1 MPVPIIIQ
9 QSEAKVFDAIQDALE
24 ANIPYNLDRTV
35 DIWEENLQEVMRAY
49 FFSMDG
55 GEAVILL
62 RTCGEIYYYQNLT
75 IKHISQRFMLDVI
88 GVLLDLYCDGLLLYY
103 FSSN

>member
-24 ANIPYNLDRTV
+24 ANIPYNLDRTE
-35 DIWEENLQEVMRAY
+35 DIWEENLQQVMRAY

-62 RTCGEIYYYQNLT
+62 RTCGEIYYHQNLT
-75 IKHISQRFMLDVI
+75 IKHISQRFMLDII
-88 GVLLDLYCDGLLLYY
+88 GVLLLLG
-103 FSSN
+103 FQVSNNLM

>member
-24 ANIPYNLDRTV
+24 ANTPYNLDRIE

-49 FFSMDG
+49 FFNKDG
-55 GEAVILL
+55 GEAVII
-62 RTCGEIYYYQNLT
+62 RQ
-75 IKHISQRFMLDVI
+75 H
-88 GVLLDLYCDGLLLYY
+88 
-103 FSSN
+103 

>member
-35 DIWEENLQEVMRAY
+35 DIWEEKRQEVMRAY

-62 RTCGEIYYYQNLT
+62 RTCGEIYYHQNLT
-75 IKHISQRFMLDVI
+75 IKHISQRFMFDVI
-88 GVLLDLYCDGLLLYY
+88 GVLLDLYCDGLFAPYQ
-103 FSSN
+103 

>member
-9 QSEAKVFDAIQDALE
+9 QSEAKIFDAIQVALE
-24 ANIPYNLDRTV
+24 AKIPYNLCRTE
-35 DIWEENLQEVMRAY
+35 DIWEEDLQEVMRAY

-62 RTCGEIYYYQNLT
+62 RTCGEIYYQQNLT

-88 GVLLDLYCDGLLLYY
+88 GVLLDLYCDGLFAL
-103 FSSN
+103 

>member
-9 QSEAKVFDAIQDALE
+9 QSEAQVFDAIQTALE
-24 ANIPYNLDRTV
+24 VNTPYNLDRTE

-49 FFSMDG
+49 FFSKDG
-55 GEAVILL
+55 GEAIILL
-62 RTCGEIYYYQNLT
+62 RTCGEIYYHQFLT

-88 GVLLDLYCDGLLLYY
+88 EVLLDLYYDGLFTPYQ
-103 FSSN
+103 

>member
-9 QSEAKVFDAIQDALE
+9 QSEAKIFDAIQVALE
-24 ANIPYNLDRTV
+24 AKIPCNLCRTE

-49 FFSMDG
+49 FFSKDD

-62 RTCGEIYYYQNLT
+62 RTCGEIYYHQNLT

-88 GVLLDLYCDGLLLYY
+88 GVLLDLYCGGLFAPYQ
-103 FSSN
+103 

>member
-9 QSEAKVFDAIQDALE
+9 QSEAQVFDAIQTALE
-24 ANIPYNLDRTV
+24 VNTPYNLDRTE
-35 DIWEENLQEVMRAY
+35 DIWEEDLKEVMRAY

-62 RTCGEIYYYQNLT
+62 RTCGEIYHHQNLT
-75 IKHISQRFMLDVI
+75 IKHISQRFILDVI
-88 GVLLDLYCDGLLLYY
+88 GVLLDLYYDGLFTSYQ
-103 FSSN
+103 